1 MERLTVLFLK
11 LKEKGFFHLIISNYS
26 VQFIV
31 FGSSLL
37 VAKIMSPTDVGII
50 KTIETFANMA
60 IVFGGGGV
68 IFAIL
73 KVIPEHKD
81 SAIRRFSL
89 MFSLRY
95 ASIFSLA
102 IFVFFNLLGYLGLIS
117 GDEILV
123 YWFHQY
129 SFIIVPSVITMLL
142 IRYYQAIDQFKRIST
157 VILYLKLLSAVFVLS
172 FTYFY
177 FIRGYVLSMVITT
190 VLATLVL
197 LFDLRKE
204 LVVKTISE
212 RQLEIRKKIIG
223 LSKTA
228 FIAQVIDQLKLH
240 SGFLIASYVILD
252 KAMFG
257 HYAFALILVQGIN
270 IVASSVQQFIIPKMS
285 ETSGDLNLF
294 FQKFKLFEKRF
305 NLIAVLIF
313 IGAQLFLPIIVSLV
327 FGDKYEE
334 AMIILRIMLVGWL
347 IEAFYALKGVVFLSL
362 GKMKFIT
369 FASLTIFLISVPVI
383 YFLNAT
389 YGALGAAFAYI
400 FQNLV
405 SLAVLNYYVRKVSKH
420 S

>member
-89 MFSLRY
+89 MFSLKY

-102 IFVFFNLLGYLGLIS
+102 VFVFFNLLGYLGLIS
-117 GDEILV
+117 QDENLV

-129 SFIIVPSVITMLL
+129 SFIIVPSGITMLL

-157 VILYLKLLSAVFVLS
+157 VIFYLKLLSAVFVLS

-190 VLATLVL
+190 VLATLIL

-305 NLIAVLIF
+305 NLIAVVIF
-313 IGAQLFLPIIVSLV
+313 IGAQLFLPILVGLV
-327 FGDKYEE
+327 FGDKYNE

-389 YGALGAAFAYI
+389 YGALGAAFAYV

>member
-1 MERLTVLFLK
+1 MERLTLLFLK

-81 SAIRRFSL
+81 SAVRRFSL
-89 MFSLRY
+89 
-95 ASIFSLA
+95 IFSLKYA
-102 IFVFFNLLGYLGLIS
+102 TVFSLAVFVFFNLLGYLGLIS
-117 GDEILV
+117 QDENLV
-123 YWFHQY
+123 YWFQQY

-190 VLATLVL
+190 VIATLIL

-204 LVVKTISE
+204 LVEKTISE

-228 FIAQVIDQLKLH
+228 FIAQVIDQLKLQ
-240 SGFLIASYVILD
+240 SGFLIANFVILD
-252 KAMFG
+252 REIFG
-257 HYAFALILVQGIN
+257 YYAFALILIQGIN

-285 ETSGDLNLF
+285 ETSRDLGLF
-294 FQKFKLFEKRF
+294 FQKFRLFEKRF
-305 NLIAVLIF
+305 NLIAVIIF
-313 IGAQLFLPIIVSLV
+313 IGAQLFLPLLV
-327 FGDKYEE
+327 FLLFGDKYDG
-334 AMIILRIMLVGWL
+334 AMLILRIMLVGWL
-347 IEAFYALKGVVFLSL
+347 IEALYALKGVIFISL
-362 GKMKFIT
+362 GKMKYISY
-369 FASLTIFLISVPVI
+369 ASLTIFLVSVPVI
-383 YFLNAT
+383 YYLNLKYDAV
-389 YGALGAAFAYI
+389 GAALAYV
-400 FQNLV
+400 FQSLV
-405 SLAVLNYYVRKVSKH
+405 ALAVLNYYVHKLSKH